1 MAVSLQSTEKIPLVV
16 CLCALLCSVPASLAD
31 EGVGTVHVPNSI
43 DDGNLYSVALP
54 DLDGSGFLRGT
65 AADVT
70 NSLTGRAHSDT
81 LEFNYD
87 PTAGGES
94 RIHFVET
101 MVYYHMSATKAH
113 VASLGLPVPDFQMAA
128 TVYAAR
134 SMGPIMVPVP
144 TEYDYDTRDMRFSAT
159 MDMSNS
165 DALDGDV
172 IVHEYAHAIQHQ
184 ILGGIPG
191 QFTAT
196 ETTPSEQA
204 RALMEGLAD
213 YLAASRFSDPE
224 IGEVQA
230 QIWGLG
236 LAPRNVNNSR
246 RWPDDFVEGGPH
258 ETGLIFSGALWDLRA
273 TVGAEVADR
282 LSLELIQ
289 LLPDNN
295 STTPE
300 LNTTFFDAFDA
311 IVQVDG
317 ATYGGGHKTEIWD
330 ALASHGITGP
340 LPGDA
345 DRNGF
350 VDDDDLSRLL
360 ANWGLDTDWPGGEFI
375 GDHIVDDNDLSLL
388 LANWNGGAGP
398 PESGAAPEPGTV
410 MLLAAG
416 ACISLVRRRT

>member
-1 MAVSLQSTEKIPLVV
+1 MAFSLQNTGRGPLVV
-16 CLCALLCSVPASLAD
+16 CLCALLCSVPASLAN
-31 EGVGTVHVPNSI
+31 EGTGTAYVPNSI

-54 DLDGSGFLRGT
+54 NLDGTGFLRGT
-65 AADVT
+65 VADVS
-70 NSLTGRAHSDT
+70 NALTGRAQSGT
-81 LEFNYD
+81 FEFNYA
-87 PTAGGES
+87 PAAGGES
-94 RIHFVET
+94 RIHFAET
-101 MVYYHMSATKAH
+101 MAYYHMSATGAY
-113 VASLGLPVPDFQMAA
+113 VSSFGLPVPDFQIAT

-134 SMGPIMVPVP
+134 PMGPIMVPVP
-144 TEYDYDTRDMRFSAT
+144 TGYDYDTKDMRFSAT

-172 IVHEYAHAIQHQ
+172 IVHEYVHAIQHQ
-184 ILGGIPG
+184 ILGGVLG

-196 ETTPSEQA
+196 ETTLSEQA
-204 RALMEGLAD
+204 RALMEASAD

-236 LAPRNVNNSR
+236 LDPRNVNNSR
-246 RWPDDFVEGGPH
+246 CWPDDLVEGGPH

-295 STTPE
+295 LSTPE

-311 IVQVDG
+311 IVQADG

-330 ALASHGITGP
+330 AFASHGITGP

-350 VDDDDLSRLL
+350 VDDDDLSTLL
-360 ANWGLDTDWPGGEFI
+360 ANWGLDTDWASGEFI

-388 LANWNGGAGP
+388 LANWNGGTGP
-398 PESGAAPEPGTV
+398 PGTGAAPEPGTV
-410 MLLAAG
+410 MLLAVG
-416 ACISLVRRRT
+416 ACISLVRRRR